1 MPITSTLRRSVFVL
15 LAIAAAFQFAFAAQ
29 TVRAQPLPSDDP
41 IRVLE
46 STKLDSAP
54 AGESAKRLPVV
65 VGNIIRVALS
75 LLGIIVL
82 CLIVYAGF
90 IWMTAGGDSKKVDTA
105 KSILKNAVIGAIILF
120 LAYSISAFIIKAVST
135 ATTQ

>member
-1 MPITSTLRRSVFVL
+1 MTKSLTFRNALLGL
-15 LAIAAAFQFAFAAQ
+15 LAVAAAFQLAVVARPAQ
-29 TVRAQPLPSDDP
+29 AQLNSDDP

-54 AGESAKRLPVV
+54 AGESAKRLPIV

-90 IWMTAGGDSKKVDTA
+90 VWMTAAGDSKKVDTA
-105 KSILKNAVIGAIILF
+105 KSILKNAIIGAIILF
-120 LAYSISAFIIKAVST
+120 LAYAISSFVIGAIQK
-135 ATTQ
+135 ATTE

>member
-1 MPITSTLRRSVFVL
+1 MTKSLTFRNALFGL
-15 LAIAAAFQFAFAAQ
+15 LAVAAAFQFALAA
-29 TVRAQPLPSDDP
+29 RPAQAQLPSDDP

-46 STKLDSAP
+46 STKIDSAP
-54 AGESAKRLPVV
+54 AGESAKRLPIV

-90 IWMTAGGDSKKVDTA
+90 IWMTAAGDSKKVDTA
-105 KSILKNAVIGAIILF
+105 KAILKNAIIGAIILF
-120 LAYSISAFIIKAVST
+120 LAYSISSFVIGAIQR
-135 ATTQ
+135 ATVE

>member
-1 MPITSTLRRSVFVL
+1 MSLSKTFLNVV
-15 LAIAAAFQFAFAAQ
+15 LAIMALVACLQFGFASLPAHAQ
-29 TVRAQPLPSDDP
+29 LNSDDP
-41 IRVLE
+41 IRILE

-54 AGESAKRLPVV
+54 AGESAKRLPIV

-105 KSILKNAVIGAIILF
+105 KAILKNAVIGAIILF
-120 LAYSISAFIIKAVST
+120 LAYAISAFIIKAVQT
-135 ATTQ
+135 ATTS

>member
-1 MPITSTLRRSVFVL
+1 MTKSLTVRNALFAL
-15 LAIAAAFQFAFAAQ
+15 LSIAAAFQFALAVRPAHAQ
-29 TVRAQPLPSDDP
+29 ALPTDDP

-46 STKLDSAP
+46 GTKLDSAP
-54 AGESAKRLPVV
+54 AGESAKRLPIV

-90 IWMTAGGDSKKVDTA
+90 IWMTAAGDSKKVDTA
-105 KSILKNAVIGAIILF
+105 KAILKNAIIGAIILF
-120 LAYSISAFIIKAVST
+120 LAYSISAFVIKAIQG
-135 ATTQ
+135 ATQQ